1 MRTIIKLIF
10 IGFSI
15 VLTFYMAAFAA
26 TTGVVEGF
34 VKDEQ
39 TGEPI
44 LKAKITFVSA
54 KSANIKLVSHSDKK
68 GHFYRGGLTL
78 GIYQITVEKENYMP
92 SQSTVRASLGD
103 AAKIEIKLKPF
114 KGPPPITKKISTKA
128 VSLLNEGKYKEAIE
142 KFTEAI
148 TEDPENPIFYYYRG
162 VAFEKTGD
170 LDKAME
176 DYQKSV
182 ELKPDFIL
190 PTANIGKIYA
200 KKREHEKAI
209 EFYKKAAELG
219 DQDATNYY
227 NYGICLMNLGKNEQA
242 EEVLEKLISL
252 DENYSDAYYQLGIIY
267 IGLGDS
273 AKAREFLQKFI
284 DLDPENQKASIAKE
298 IIKSLNLP

>member
-1 MRTIIKLIF
+1 MRTTNKLIF

-15 VLTFYMAAFAA
+15 VFTFYMAAVAA
-26 TTGVVEGF
+26 TTGAVEGF

-54 KSANIKLVSHSDKK
+54 KSASVRLVSHSDKK
-68 GHFYRGGLTL
+68 GHFYRGGLTV
-78 GIYQITVEKENYMP
+78 GIYQITVEKENYIP
-92 SQSTVRASLGD
+92 SQSTVRVPLGKT
-103 AAKIEIKLKPF
+103 AKIEIKLNPY
-114 KGPPPITKKISTKA
+114 KGLPPLTKKTSSKA
-128 VSLLNEGKYKEAIE
+128 ISLLNEGKYEEAIE
-142 KFTEAI
+142 KFTETI

-162 VAFEKTGD
+162 AAFEKTGD

-176 DYQKSV
+176 DYQKSF

-209 EFYKKAAELG
+209 EFYKKAVELG

-227 NYGICLMNLGKNEQA
+227 NYGVCLMNLGKNEQA
-242 EEVLEKLISL
+242 KVVLEKLISL

-273 AKAREFLQKFI
+273 AKAKEFLQEFI
-284 DLDPENQKASIAKE
+284 DLDPENQNASIAKE
-298 IIKSLNLP
+298 ILKSLNLP